1 MRKYRSLS
9 MIVCVGTFMLLL
21 LSLYL
26 HDWFYA
32 AIEGSLMAVMLYS
45 VKVNRNDKKIEFC
58 LNAIGF
64 MVAIHSILT
73 GGYTGR
79 SMGWVLIIGLVIYN
93 LHRSP
98 QTSTQK
104 AKLKNKKS

>member
-1 MRKYRSLS
+1 

-104 AKLKNKKS
+104 QKAKLKRS